1 MPNRNIVVVVID
13 DEDDDVVVIVV
24 SKCRLQVNTPVFD

>member
-13 DEDDDVVVIVV
+13 DDDDDVVVIVV
-24 SKCRLQVNTPVFD
+24 SNCRLQVNTPVFD